1 MLNLLRF
8 VLRAKAL
15 RSAVPH
21 AATVAFAAALGLAAL
36 PASARAETPD
46 SVPGSLE
53 MDSEGVAFEE
63 ASGEFENDP
72 PGPPEGGMEL
82 PPVFDSLDWIR
93 IGDTVYVTGQVTSLT
108 GGDTVEFG
116 GDASGSV
123 TVDAQGFFNF
133 NFSYSG
139 LAGYFTA
146 VATDLNGV
154 ESEVAIG
161 VI

>member
-21 AATVAFAAALGLAAL
+21 AATFAFAAALGLAAL
-36 PASARAETPD
+36 PASARAESPD

-53 MDSEGVAFEE
+53 MDLEEPAFEE

-72 PGPPEGGMEL
+72 PEGEEL
-82 PPVFDSLDWIR
+82 PPVFDSFDWVR
-93 IGDTVYVTGQVTSLT
+93 IGDTFYVTGQVTSLT
-108 GGDTVEFG
+108 GGDTVTFG
-116 GDASGSV
+116 GVASGSV
-123 TVDAQGFFNF
+123 TVDENGIFFF
-133 NFSYSG
+133 NFSYAG
-139 LAGYFTA
+139 LPAYFTA

-154 ESEVAIG
+154 ESDVVIEVI
-161 VI
+161 